1 MVDRAERS
9 STGGPTL
16 NHAQEDFAAKVFGNN
31 YGRPVIGY
39 QNDLDAMGRR
49 EVAAFHARH
58 YAPQNLTVAIVGD
71 VDPVQVCG
79 QRPTPL

>member
-1 MVDRAERS
+1 M
-9 STGGPTL
+9 
-16 NHAQEDFAAKVFGNN
+16 FGNN

-58 YAPQNLTVAIVGD
+58 YAPQNLTVALVGD
-71 VDPVQVCG
+71 VDPDQASG
-79 QRPTPL
+79 RRMRRTPQQEIITATISSQLQRL